1 MRADLQPPD
10 RITLDAELVRAGEN
24 LDTEALLEQIVGLD
38 DFPLRVRLLCLA
50 QPGFLPL
57 RILPLLSLSAAAAR
71 DQGAHGL
78 WLTLQVHRAAA
89 LRLAG
94 RLGEA
99 QELALALWQRLEDGI
114 AGIEMFPH
122 IAAELCAAL
131 ASTHPDSQVG
141 THTETMQVITLRAS
155 AWMQRAAATL
165 PASWRQNYLTRAPI
179 LQIMP
184 PLARGLLMR

>member
-1 MRADLQPPD
+1 M
-10 RITLDAELVRAGEN
+10 
-24 LDTEALLEQIVGLD
+24 
-38 DFPLRVRLLCLA
+38 RLLCLA
-50 QPGFLPL
+50 QPGCLPL

-89 LRLAG
+89 LRQAG
-94 RLGEA
+94 RTREA
-99 QELALALWQRLEDGI
+99 QELALALWQRVEDGI

-122 IAAELCAAL
+122 LAAELCAAL
-131 ASTHPDSQVG
+131 AHTDPEAHAVTHA
-141 THTETMQVITLRAS
+141 ETMQVIALRAS

-165 PASWRQNYLTRAPI
+165 PAPWRQNYLTRAPI